1 MKCESLIAMDIAE
14 NCENPIVR
22 GLEADGVIINR
33 SDVDFANCKFDETAK
48 NILKQLILK
57 SGKKGFDVVQMG
69 NTPFTG
75 AASNMEVGTYRNTW
89 THQIPIAVLDNGPEV
104 CEKVID
110 GLANGTFVLVLRNK
124 HKGANGKAE
133 FQVYGYYQGLTCSA
147 GANEKYSEETDG
159 GWLMT
164 LQEQKSPKSA
174 LFLFDTDSA
183 TTATAYEALKTTAN
197 AG

>member
-1 MKCESLIAMDIAE
+1 MDIAG

-22 GLEADGVIINR
+22 GLEPDGVIINR

-57 SGKKGFDVVQMG
+57 SGKKGFAVVQMG

-89 THQIPIAVLDNGPEV
+89 THEIPIAVLDNGPEV

-174 LFLFDTDSA
+174 LFLFNTDA
-183 TTATAYEALKTTAN
+183 TTTATAYDALTTEAN
-197 AG
+197 NG

>member
-89 THQIPIAVLDNGPEV
+89 THDIPIAVLANDPTACNKIIDALTNG
-104 CEKVID
+104 
-110 GLANGTFVLVLRNK
+110 NFVLILKNK
-124 HKGANGKAE
+124 NKGANGDGE
-133 FQVYGYYQGLTCSA
+133 YQIFGYHQGCRASA
-147 GANEKYSEETDG
+147 GTNDKYSEDTEG
-159 GWLMT
+159 GWLIT
-164 LQEQKSPKSA
+164 LQEQNAPKSGM
-174 LFLFDTDSA
+174 FLWNTDA
-183 TTATAYEALKTTAN
+183 TTTAAQYESLKSAS
-197 AG
+197 

>member
-1 MKCESLIAMDIAE
+1 MKCDSLIAMDIAG

-57 SGKKGFDVVQMG
+57 SGKKGFAVVQMG

-89 THQIPIAVLDNGPEV
+89 THEIPIAVLDNGPEV

-174 LFLFDTDSA
+174 LFLFNTDA
-183 TTATAYEALKTTAN
+183 TTTATAYDALTTEAN
-197 AG
+197 NG

>member
-1 MKCESLIAMDIAE
+1 MIAMDIAE

-22 GLEADGVIINR
+22 GLEPDGVIINR
-33 SDVDFANCKFDETAK
+33 YDVDFANCKFDETAK

-57 SGKKGFDVVQMG
+57 SGKKGFAVVQMG
-69 NTPFTG
+69 KTPFTG

-89 THQIPIAVLDNGPEV
+89 THEIPIAVLDNGPEV
-104 CEKVID
+104 CEMVID

-174 LFLFDTDSA
+174 LFLFNTDA
-183 TTATAYEALKTTAN
+183 TTTATAYEALKTEAN
-197 AG
+197 NG